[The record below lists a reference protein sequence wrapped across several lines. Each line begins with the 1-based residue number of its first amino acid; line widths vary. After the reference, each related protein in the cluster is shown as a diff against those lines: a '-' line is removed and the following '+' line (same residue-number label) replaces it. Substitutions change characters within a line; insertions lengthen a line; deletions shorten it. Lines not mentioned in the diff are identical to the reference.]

1 MFGVG
6 GSTVE
11 QPIRDWVTSAVYIL
25 VGVIVCWRAVRIT
38 EARRSWM
45 IFAFGI
51 SIYGLGNVLWAAWI
65 EHLPNPPIPS
75 ICDAMWLTLYPA
87 CYVGILGLA
96 RLRERRVPA
105 RMWLDGIIA
114 GARRSRRSGRRS
126 WCGPCWRRCP
136 GDTAAVITEMAYPIC
151 DLLLAALVVGV
162 LALRGWR
169 LDRMWAMLGAGFI
182 ALAAADCLYALQ
194 VARRGVGSQRR

>member
-6 GSTVE
+6 GRGVE

-25 VGVIVCWRAVRIT
+25 VGVIVCWRAVRTT

-75 ICDAMWLTLYPA
+75 ICDGMWLTLYPC
-87 CYVGILGLA
+87 CYIGIVGLA
-96 RLRERRVPA
+96 RVRERR
-105 RMWLDGIIA
+105 GA
-114 GARRSRRSGRRS
+114 GEDLAGRRSSPRSASRRSARRS
-126 WCGPCWRRCP
+126 WC
-136 GDTAAVITEMAYPIC
+136 
-151 DLLLAALVVGV
+151 
-162 LALRGWR
+162 
-169 LDRMWAMLGAGFI
+169 
-182 ALAAADCLYALQ
+182 
-194 VARRGVGSQRR
+194 AR